1 MRVPSRFSML
11 VIEADL
17 ILYQFSRS
25 KVERGDFRHFLSL
38 YVPEKLPTG
47 RRLREMMNRMVFCID
62 GYDDDARE
70 IHSIPEVRRFY
81 SAFHEA
87 WPFWLYFCELGTDV
101 LRNMVLCCLPS
112 ITSMQV
118 DGRDEVAITYDQ
130 LEILNFPKRDFAPMN
145 LMCERAE
152 MFEERIYDRTKAV
165 FAYFNLPFDGGPP
178 Q

>member
-1 MRVPSRFSML
+1 ML

>member
-1 MRVPSRFSML
+1 ML

-70 IHSIPEVRRFY
+70 IHSIPQVRRFY